1 MVQSFLVE
9 ADSLQELDRL
19 LDEFLKDKE
28 PRDIVDTNLTVYI
41 SPYNN
46 NRTTY
51 TAFITYNGRLKG
63 SKKEPVEMEG
73 ATVTIIQEEKPV
85 LKKKFISEKV
95 KAGLANKHV
104 WIFVFVWASIFT
116 IGYLIYR
123 WVFPN

>member
-19 LDEFLKDKE
+19 LDEFFKDKE

-51 TAFITYNGRLKG
+51 TAFITYNGHPKG
-63 SKKEPVEMEG
+63 SKKEPVQMEG
-73 ATVTIIQEEKPV
+73 ATVTIVQEEKPV
-85 LKKKFISEKV
+85 VKKKFLNEKV

>member
-51 TAFITYNGRLKG
+51 TAFITYNGHPKG
-63 SKKEPVEMEG
+63 VEKKEPVEMKG
-73 ATVTIIQEEKPV
+73 ASVTIIQEVPKEVTTSFKDR
-85 LKKKFISEKV
+85 I
-95 KAGLANKHV
+95 KAKLANKHI
-104 WIFVFVWASIFT
+104 WIFVFVWASILT